1 MKSNILTIMKKELA
15 RFFGDKRLVLT
26 TLVIPGLMIYLI
38 YSLMGSGMM
47 SAFAPSEDQIYNVL
61 VTSPSEEFVAA
72 ADQLKLE
79 ITEADI
85 GDIDSIKQKLRNGE
99 IDLYVVFPED
109 FDQSIASIRVGEAP
123 DEPLELEMYY
133 SSTEVNSSAAAD
145 IVFSYLDGLEE
156 SLSNLFNINSGSAQ
170 YDVATDED
178 ATGMLFSMLIP
189 MLLIMFLFSGC
200 MAVAPE
206 SIAGEK
212 ERGTIAALLVTPL
225 KRGDLAIGK
234 ILALSIIALLSGAS
248 SFVGTL
254 LSLPKLM
261 GGDMVE
267 LAGIDAGVYGVT
279 EYLTLLVVM
288 LTTVLVIVAIIS
300 IISAYSNSVK
310 EATTYIT
317 PLMIVVMLVGLT
329 SMFGNGA
336 PTNPVL
342 YLIPIYNSVQCM
354 NGVFS
359 FSGSLINTVIT
370 SVANIAYTA
379 ILVVVLKKM
388 FDSEKIMFSK

>member
-1 MKSNILTIMKKELA
+1 MKKELA
-15 RFFGDKRLVLT
+15 RFFGDKRLVIS
-26 TLVIPGLMIYLI
+26 TLIVPGLMIYLI
-38 YSLMGSGMM
+38 YTLMGSGMM
-47 SAFAPSEDQIYNVL
+47 SAFAPSEDQTYNVL
-61 VTSPSEEFVAA
+61 VSSPSAELSAS
-72 ADQLKLE
+72 ADQLMLE
-79 ITEADI
+79 ITEADTE
-85 GDIDSIKQKLRNGE
+85 DTEVIKQRLRDGE
-99 IDLYVVFPED
+99 IDLYLVLPES
-109 FDQSIASIRVGEAP
+109 FDQSIATIRAGEAP
-123 DEPLELEMYY
+123 PVPLELELYY

-145 IVFSYLDGLEE
+145 VVYAYLDNLED
-156 SLSNLFNINSGSAQ
+156 SLSNLFNINSGGGQ
-170 YDVATDED
+170 YDVATQED
-178 ATGMLFSMLIP
+178 ATGMIFSMLIP

-254 LSLPKLM
+254 LSLPNLM
-261 GGDMVE
+261 GGDMAE
-267 LAGIDAGVYGVT
+267 MAGIDAGVYGVT
-279 EYLTLLVVM
+279 EYLTLLAVM

-300 IISAYSNSVK
+300 IISAFSNSVK
-310 EATTYIT
+310 EATTYIM

-329 SMFGNGA
+329 SMFGDGA
-336 PTNPVL
+336 HTNPAL

-359 FSGSLINTVIT
+359 FSGSLLNTAIT
-370 SVANIAYTA
+370 SVANVAYTA
-379 ILVVVLKKM
+379 ILVAVLKKM
-388 FDSEKIMFSK
+388 FDNEKIMFSK